1 MSYEDLKKRVAML
14 KEVEKQDRTMR
25 KEAAV
30 KEAAEV
36 AKCVSHTK
44 QQRGWGFE
52 EGKEFQHTR
61 PKRRFS
67 R

>member
-36 AKCVSHTK
+36 AKCVSTHTHTHTK
-44 QQRGWGFE
+44 TMIKTRGKRGF
-52 EGKEFQHTR
+52 GL
-61 PKRRFS
+61 RRE